1 MDEMMMMMEAEMF
14 EDGLTLNEGDYVDF
28 EEYMANMP
36 CDDYGPAAC
45 SISCPKY
52 FECMG
57 K

>member
-1 MDEMMMMMEAEMF
+1 MNEMMMIDETMF
-14 EDGLTLNEGDYVDF
+14 DNGLALNEDEYIDF

-45 SISCPKY
+45 SSSCPQWIN
-52 FECMG
+52 CMG